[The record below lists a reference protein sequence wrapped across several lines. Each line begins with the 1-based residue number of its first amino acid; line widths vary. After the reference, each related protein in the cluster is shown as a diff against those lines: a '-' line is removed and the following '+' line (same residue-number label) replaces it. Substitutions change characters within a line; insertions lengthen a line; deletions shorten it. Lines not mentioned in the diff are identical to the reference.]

1 MSTVSS
7 SFGHPT
13 PYASRLSRRRIWL
26 TTAAVMTAMFM
37 AALEG
42 TIVSTA
48 MPTIVGELHGI
59 DQYAWVFT
67 SFLVFEVATIP
78 LWGKLADMLGRK
90 RVFQAG
96 MTIFVVASL
105 LCGFSGSM
113 THLIIFR
120 ALQGVG
126 AGCLFPVAQTIT
138 ADLFT
143 VEQRARIMGYF
154 TALFGLSSVIGP
166 FLGGYFTDSV
176 SWRWVFWIIVPF
188 GVLVIAVVQVVLI
201 EPLEGRRNVS
211 IDLAGVAA
219 VFTFTCTLIYALE
232 TGGREHEWG
241 SPLIVTLFAVSIAS
255 IGWFIYAEHRATEPL
270 MPLDLF
276 SIPAMRATSVISFFL
291 GATMMGT
298 LSFLPLFMRTVVG
311 TSATD
316 AGRTLTPLMIGFMLS
331 SFFGGRLLLRAS
343 FRLVIGF
350 GMVFLII
357 GLVLLLQLGIDS
369 TSMQVGLNMVILG
382 LGMGTVLVASNIA
395 AQNSVGRSRMGVT
408 MSAINFTRQ
417 IGGTIGTAAAGA
429 VMLTALTNRL
439 ADVLP
444 GGANAVSGLLA
455 PGSGAAIPPEAQE
468 AVRLA
473 FADALHLAFV
483 FCAVIGAVAV
493 ISGFL
498 VPRGNLH
505 TLRHH
510 EADEVDDDDPALLA
524 AEMNAV
530 ALGVDAAA
538 GVPEPVPDDVA
549 AHDDLLPEPVA
560 RARSGAGARPGRS
573 PSG

>member
-1 MSTVSS
+1 MSAFAATA
-7 SFGHPT
+7 GDLT
-13 PYASRLSRRRIWL
+13 PYAARLTRKRVWL

-59 DQYAWVFT
+59 DKYVWVFT

-78 LWGKLADMLGRK
+78 VWGKLADMLGRK

-96 MTIFVVASL
+96 MAIFVIASL
-105 LCGFSGSM
+105 LCGFSTSIDQ
-113 THLIIFR
+113 LIIFR

-166 FLGGYFTDSV
+166 FLGGYFTDSM

-188 GVLVIAVVQVVLI
+188 GILVIAVVQFVLI
-201 EPLEGRRNVS
+201 EPLEHRRAVS
-211 IDLAGVAA
+211 IDLAGTAA

-232 TGGREHEWG
+232 TGGRDYEWG
-241 SPLIVTLFAVSIAS
+241 SPLIIGLFAVAIAS
-255 IGWFIYAEHRATEPL
+255 VGWFLWAERRAAEPL

-298 LSFLPLFMRTVVG
+298 LSFLPLFMRTVLG

-343 FRLVIGF
+343 FRLVIGA
-350 GMVFLII
+350 GMVFLVI
-357 GLVLLLQLGIDS
+357 GLVLLVQLGIDS
-369 TSMQVGLNMVILG
+369 TATQVSVNMVVLG
-382 LGMGTVLVASNIA
+382 LGMGTVLVSSNIA

-429 VMLTALTNRL
+429 VMLTALANRL

-444 GGANAVSGLLA
+444 GGTNAVSGLLS
-455 PGSGAAIPPEAQE
+455 PGSGAAIPPEAEE
-468 AVRLA
+468 AVRVA
-473 FADALHLAFV
+473 FAGALHLAFV
-483 FCAVIGAVAV
+483 FCAVIGAIAV
-493 ISGFL
+493 VSGFL

-510 EADEVDDDDPALLA
+510 EDDEIADDDPTLLA

-530 ALGVDAAA
+530 ALGADAAA
-538 GVPEPVPDDVA
+538 SLPEPVAPDVA
-549 AHDDLLPEPVA
+549 AHDDLLPRSSANGESPRPESTA
-560 RARSGAGARPGRS
+560 RR
-573 PSG
+573 